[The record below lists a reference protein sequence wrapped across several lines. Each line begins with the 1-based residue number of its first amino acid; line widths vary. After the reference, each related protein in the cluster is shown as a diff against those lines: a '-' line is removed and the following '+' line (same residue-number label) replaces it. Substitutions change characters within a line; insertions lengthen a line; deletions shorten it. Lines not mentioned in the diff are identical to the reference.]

1 MQTDFAENKRFQFNV
16 VAFLC
21 SIIFFSVLNGTM
33 FNVAIP
39 DIARDFS
46 LTAAEVSWV
55 MTGYIIIFAL
65 ASVTYGK
72 LADIYPVRRLMVI
85 GLLLFNGGALLGYLS
100 QSYAVLLLGR
110 FVQASGGGAIP
121 AMAML
126 VAIRYFPVTSRG
138 RVLGA
143 AASTVAFAA
152 GVGPVAGGFIAGHWH
167 WRYLFPISLVTLLA
181 VYAALRLLPKERP
194 KAEPFDL
201 SGALLLGCGVTALL
215 VFVTRGAWSAL
226 PVAIVFLAVFSRHVR
241 RAESPFVSPELLR
254 DRLFRQGLYCTFLAV
269 GTVFGYFFSIPLLL
283 RMVYALPT
291 MKIGLV
297 IFPGALSAACLGFV
311 GGRMAD
317 RVGAVPVV
325 YAGLALLTLGYLL
338 MATFLGFG
346 VLAVLL
352 ILIVCYT
359 GFSFIQS
366 ALAKAVSTTLPH
378 QRAGVGMGLYN
389 LVFFTSGAFG
399 TSFVGRFIDLFD
411 GSIPALTRA
420 PDTVFGYLFILSAV
434 TAAMAGLLF
443 FRSFGRSG
451 KGQGVDIS

>member
-1 MQTDFAENKRFQFNV
+1 
-16 VAFLC
+16 
-21 SIIFFSVLNGTM
+21 M

-46 LTAAEVSWV
+46 LSAAEVSWV
-55 MTGYIIIFAL
+55 MTGYIVVFAL

-85 GLLLFNGGALLGYLS
+85 GLLLFNFGALLGYLS
-100 QSYAVLLLGR
+100 QNYPTLLVGR

-126 VAIRYFPVTSRG
+126 VATRYFPVTARG

-152 GVGPVAGGFIAGHWH
+152 GVGPVAGGFIAGNWH
-167 WRYLFPISLVTLLA
+167 WRYLFLISLVMLLGI
-181 VYAALRLLPKERP
+181 YAALRLLPKEKVRP
-194 KAEPFDL
+194 ASFDIA
-201 SGALLLGCGVTALL
+201 GAVLLGCGVTALL
-215 VFVTRGAWSAL
+215 VFVTQVFWPAL
-226 PVAIVFLAVFSRHVR
+226 AMTIVFFALLYRHIHKTVNPFI
-241 RAESPFVSPELLR
+241 SPDLLQN
-254 DRLFRQGLYCTFLAV
+254 RLFRHGLVCTFFAV

-291 MKIGLV
+291 VQIGLI

-317 RVGAVPVV
+317 RIGSPPVV
-325 YAGLALLTLGYLL
+325 YAGLALLSIGYLL
-338 MATFLGFG
+338 MAGLLNQG

-352 ILIVCYT
+352 VLIVCYT

-366 ALAKAVSTTLPH
+366 ALAKSVSTTLPH
-378 QRAGVGMGLYN
+378 DKAGVGMGLYN

-411 GSIPALTRA
+411 GTIPVLTR
-420 PDTVFGYLFILSAV
+420 PPGVVFSYLFVVSSITVAFA
-434 TAAMAGLLF
+434 TFIF
-443 FRSFGRSG
+443 FRSFGRVKSR
-451 KGQGVDIS
+451 

>member
-1 MQTDFAENKRFQFNV
+1 MEINFTENKRFQFRV

-46 LTAAEVSWV
+46 LSAAEVSWV
-55 MTGYIIIFAL
+55 MTGYIIVFAL

-85 GLLLFNGGALLGYLS
+85 GLLLFNVGALLGYLS
-100 QSYAVLLLGR
+100 QNYSTLLVGR

-126 VAIRYFPVTSRG
+126 VATRYFPVTARG

-152 GVGPVAGGFIAGHWH
+152 GVGPVAGGFIAGNWH
-167 WRYLFPISLVTLLA
+167 WRYLFLISLVTLLA
-181 VYAALRLLPKERP
+181 VYGALRLLPKEKTRP
-194 KAEPFDL
+194 DSFDIA
-201 SGALLLGCGVTALL
+201 GAVLLGIAVTSLL
-215 VFVTRGAWSAL
+215 VFVTQLFWLA
-226 PVAIVFLAVFSRHVR
+226 LAVALCFFVLFFRHIYR
-241 RAESPFVSPELLR
+241 TENPFVSPQLLQNK
-254 DRLFRQGLYCTFLAV
+254 LFRQGLVCTFFAV

-291 MKIGLV
+291 VQIGMI

-317 RVGAVPVV
+317 RVGSTPVV
-325 YAGLALLTLGYLL
+325 YAGLGLLVTGYLL
-338 MATFLGFG
+338 MAGLLGKG
-346 VLAVLL
+346 IVAVLL
-352 ILIVCYT
+352 VLIVCYT

-366 ALAKAVSTTLPH
+366 ALAKSVSTTLP
-378 QRAGVGMGLYN
+378 QDKAGVGMGLYN

-411 GSIPALTRA
+411 GTIPSLTRPA
-420 PDTVFGYLFILSAV
+420 DVVFSYLFVVSSITVAFAAV
-434 TAAMAGLLF
+434 IF
-443 FRSFGRSG
+443 FGSFGRV
-451 KGQGVDIS
+451 KNR